1 MKQLI
6 IILLFAI
13 IPNLVN
19 ANENLRPKAYL
30 GEYGIQKQNTIIEY
44 QKYVGNTVKYLPA
57 ETELGQLID
66 KKGFL
71 EIGGNINQEYIITQI
86 YNKKERIIFVLKEK
100 NGKKSIKMVV
110 NNQETPNKI
119 KEDRYCITHEYSIPL
134 LLVDKL
140 NIARKEYIGKSLSIY
155 EITDILP
162 FRSSK
167 EYYKNHY
174 PRIYIQLTNKT
185 NNSVVY
191 YEINELNLLEKGA
204 QFIGKKYS
212 FLNQRI
218 ELPGFNNKEKKQDN
232 PWFYEIIDFSII
244 KKENYYTN
252 KMESHLMFKLQH
264 NVDKSITH
272 SNLSELDIYNDLGR
286 VFANAKFKH
295 FYRVVKILNSKDKIE
310 FVIKNSVNNKE
321 KIVSKDIAHKI
332 AFADDSS
339 GNFNAILSKVEKP
352 ANQSIRYG
360 KTITLTDKGVN
371 KYNYI
376 DNVIDITLLT
386 TSKQFVFSIKN
397 LSPNTIRI
405 IWDEAAFIDTD
416 GATSK
421 IIHKGIQ
428 FIKREE
434 SQPPTSIIK
443 NAKLED
449 IIIPTNKIYFSN
461 ISNEWNNHSLFSN
474 VDKNSN
480 NQTIRLMLPI
490 EIKGVTNEYIFEFS
504 VNYVYDN
511 PELLKI

>member
-1 MKQLI
+1 
-6 IILLFAI
+6 
-13 IPNLVN
+13 
-19 ANENLRPKAYL
+19 
-30 GEYGIQKQNTIIEY
+30 
-44 QKYVGNTVKYLPA
+44 
-57 ETELGQLID
+57 
-66 KKGFL
+66 
-71 EIGGNINQEYIITQI
+71 
-86 YNKKERIIFVLKEK
+86 
-100 NGKKSIKMVV
+100 
-110 NNQETPNKI
+110 
-119 KEDRYCITHEYSIPL
+119 
-134 LLVDKL
+134 
-140 NIARKEYIGKSLSIY
+140 
-155 EITDILP
+155 
-162 FRSSK
+162 
-167 EYYKNHY
+167 
-174 PRIYIQLTNKT
+174 
-185 NNSVVY
+185 
-191 YEINELNLLEKGA
+191 
-204 QFIGKKYS
+204 
-212 FLNQRI
+212 
-218 ELPGFNNKEKKQDN
+218 
-232 PWFYEIIDFSII
+232 
-244 KKENYYTN
+244 
-252 KMESHLMFKLQH
+252 
-264 NVDKSITH
+264 
-272 SNLSELDIYNDLGR
+272 
-286 VFANAKFKH
+286 
-295 FYRVVKILNSKDKIE
+295 
-310 FVIKNSVNNKE
+310 
-321 KIVSKDIAHKI
+321 
-332 AFADDSS
+332 
-339 GNFNAILSKVEKP
+339 VEKP